1 MTDKIRDENASQ
13 SVKVVTINSNDTPS
27 QSSSL
32 PYQSKKSLPKYP
44 KIIILYF
51 VFIIFEV
58 FSGKKMRWKIRLNS
72 PFSNFF
78 YLYQLGGGFRTVLM
92 IYMKNFIHMDDSTAT
107 AVYHAYSTL
116 TAYTLLIFISF
127 QVSKNK

>member
-58 FSGKKMRWKIRLNS
+58 FSGKKMR
-72 PFSNFF
+72 
-78 YLYQLGGGFRTVLM
+78 
-92 IYMKNFIHMDDSTAT
+92 
-107 AVYHAYSTL
+107 
-116 TAYTLLIFISF
+116 
-127 QVSKNK
+127 